1 MNKQD
6 RNDLDNYIT
15 GHYGED
21 QMSPCEE
28 TEILLDRREKQ
39 LKRMITEARYIVRVR
54 DQLYDSCDKE
64 IDMVVH
70 RETQLKRVIHSARER
85 RKIADIRDEIIDILD
100 AKNLRM
106 VRALEDMTP
115 GGSEFY
121 WDFDRCLEFVQQK
134 MESLQE
140 IAKRKSAI
148 PPVPPEV
155 K

>member
-1 MNKQD
+1 MSASKYDLAGQRIE
-6 RNDLDNYIT
+6 RNQGKIISSTYDPRLAT
-15 GHYGED
+15 
-21 QMSPCEE
+21 M
-28 TEILLDRREKQ
+28 LDRRVK
-39 LKRMITEARYIVRVR
+39 
-54 DQLYDSCDKE
+54 
-64 IDMVVH
+64 
-70 RETQLKRVIHSARER
+70 QLKRVIHSAREW

-100 AKNLRM
+100 AENLRM

>member
-28 TEILLDRREKQ
+28 TEILLDRR
-39 LKRMITEARYIVRVR
+39 
-54 DQLYDSCDKE
+54 DK
-64 IDMVVH
+64 
-70 RETQLKRVIHSARER
+70 QLKRVIYSAREWR
-85 RKIADIRDEIIDILD
+85 RATDIRGEIISRLD
-100 AKNLRM
+100 AESLRM
-106 VRALEDMTP
+106 VRAIEDMTP

-121 WDFDRCLEFVQQK
+121 CDFDRCLAFVQQK
-134 MESLQE
+134 IESLQE

-148 PPVPPEV
+148 LPAPPEDV
-155 K
+155 

>member
-39 LKRMITEARYIVRVR
+39 LKR
-54 DQLYDSCDKE
+54 
-64 IDMVVH
+64 
-70 RETQLKRVIHSARER
+70 VIHSAREW

-100 AKNLRM
+100 AENLRM

-148 PPVPPEV
+148 PPAPPEV